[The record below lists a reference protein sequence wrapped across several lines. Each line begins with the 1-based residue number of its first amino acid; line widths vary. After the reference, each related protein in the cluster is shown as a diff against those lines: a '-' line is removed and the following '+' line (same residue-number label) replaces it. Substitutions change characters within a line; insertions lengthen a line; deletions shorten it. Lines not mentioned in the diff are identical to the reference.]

1 MSHPEWYSNDA
12 DRTVPDSADAG
23 FGGPDVDE
31 ALIRAAGADLV
42 PDEADPADVLE
53 QRQEVPTDDD
63 EELS

>member
-31 ALIRAAGADLV
+31 PLIRAAGPELV